1 MISGAQIIA
10 ALQAY
15 DEALHGKTGTLGE
28 RVVAM
33 TAAIEAA
40 EEAKPTPDVPAWRPR
55 HDWGPRA

>member
-1 MISGAQIIA
+1 MTASKQAIIA
-10 ALQAY
+10 LLAY

-40 EEAKPTPDVPAWRPR
+40 EEAKPAPDVPAWRPR